1 MYLSHIS
8 FEILTFR
15 KLFVRCDHRHNSS
28 ETRTICPNI
37 HRQCRFDTNT
47 FRTSL
52 NESSSHILHFSSHAV
67 AATAAFTTFP
77 PLLVLFSFSFSF
89 FIRFV
94 YKFEHELFIWIAKK
108 KWKPPNE
115 MERMN
120 NNKNNDNKKEA
131 KKVNMKRIFS
141 MENDVE
147 HHKWWKTGR
156 KYIFRCE
163 AFLQHFFSNSF
174 FCFSICVCLCLEL
187 QQNKEL
193 LVTFQRKTWAPE
205 WNKSNEENCK
215 RAQS

>member
-1 MYLSHIS
+1 MHLSHIS
-8 FEILTFR
+8 FDILTFR

-108 KWKPPNE
+108 NENPQTKWREWTTTKTTTT
-115 MERMN
+115 
-120 NNKNNDNKKEA
+120 KK
-131 KKVNMKRIFS
+131 KRR
-141 MENDVE
+141 
-147 HHKWWKTGR
+147 KWTWRESFRWKTMWSIINGER
-156 KYIFRCE
+156 QEGNIFFVVKHFYNIFFQFFFA
-163 AFLQHFFSNSF
+163 AFQY
-174 FCFSICVCLCLEL
+174 VCLCLEL

>member
-1 MYLSHIS
+1 MHLSHIS
-8 FEILTFR
+8 FDILTFR

-52 NESSSHILHFSSHAV
+52 NESSSHILHFSSHAF

-163 AFLQHFFSNSF
+163 AFLQHFFPILF
-174 FCFSICVCLCLEL
+174 CCFSICVFVSWIAA
-187 QQNKEL
+187 K
-193 LVTFQRKTWAPE
+193 
-205 WNKSNEENCK
+205 
-215 RAQS
+215 